1 MSSVTTAF
9 NNFALQQQG
18 KKKKVKI
25 RTGQGLMY
33 S

>member
-18 KKKKVKI
+18 KKKKKSKNKN
-25 RTGQGLMY
+25 RTRAY
-33 S
+33 V